1 MFSRNISVSL
11 VFTVW
16 KFANFPPTIFC
27 KNSVKLTFS
36 LKSYT
41 VNQFDEKILLW
52 GKISE
57 ITTLC
62 LTWKYFVKSFHNILD
77 FVKKLIS
84 RDFLCQLRAKFD
96 NFHTV
101 FWCTFQN
108 RYQST
113 FFFNSSPLAN
123 NLQIQF
129 SVKMFLPLL
138 LSSIPRLFIT
148 KEGFV
153 VWLTIIALFDLRNP
167 SPNCVGLHKYY
178 E

>member
-1 MFSRNISVSL
+1 MYLL
-11 VFTVW
+11 VEKCNDNDIIAENVAQCGKKLKFT
-16 KFANFPPTIFC
+16 
-27 KNSVKLTFS
+27 
-36 LKSYT
+36 
-41 VNQFDEKILLW
+41 
-52 GKISE
+52 
-57 ITTLC
+57 
-62 LTWKYFVKSFHNILD
+62 LTWKYFVKSFHDIFHWLEEVD
-77 FVKKLIS
+77 FTNFFVINVV
-84 RDFLCQLRAKFD
+84 RAKFD

-153 VWLTIIALFDLRNP
+153 VWLTIIALFDIRNP
-167 SPNCVGLHKYY
+167 PPNCVGLHKYC